1 MKKSALFLATLC
13 SSALLLGSCNS
24 DKNADTTA
32 ATTSAPADSA
42 AASGEM
48 AGMDHAGMNHAGTG
62 AAAASPLMA
71 SMDEMMAKMDA
82 MKPKG
87 NTDHDFAH
95 MMMEHHKGAVAMAD
109 IELRDGKDATMRQMA
124 EKIKADQQKE
134 IGELEPIA
142 ERLDAAPTNYKPQDP
157 ADPFTAQMKTSMDH
171 MMKNMPTL
179 VADPDMNFNMLMT
192 VHHQSAMDMAEA
204 ELAHGK
210 DTKLKEM
217 AQKMIDA
224 QKKEIEQFKAWHAKN
239 ADKMK
244 PTAAVYEC
252 PMGCEGSQST
262 KPGKCPTCEMELV
275 KKA

>member
-1 MKKSALFLATLC
+1 MKKSAFILAALC
-13 SSALLLGSCNS
+13 SGTLLLGSCNS
-24 DKNADTTA
+24 DKSADTTA
-32 ATTSAPADSA
+32 TETTPATAVTTA
-42 AASGEM
+42 AAGDM
-48 AGMDHAGMNHAGTG
+48 AGMDHSKMAGGT
-62 AAAASPLMA
+62 ASTSPLVA
-71 SMDEMMAKMDA
+71 SMNEMMAKMDA

-142 ERLDAAPTNYKPQDP
+142 ERLDSAPTNYKPQDP
-157 ADPFTAQMKTSMDH
+157 ADSFTAQMKTSMDH
-171 MMKNMPTL
+171 MMKNMPAT

-210 DTKLKEM
+210 DSKLKQM
-217 AQKMIDA
+217 AQMMIDA

-239 ADKMK
+239 AGKMK

-252 PMGCEGSQST
+252 PMGCEGSRSS
-262 KPGKCPTCEMELV
+262 KPGKCPTCEMDLV

>member
-1 MKKSALFLATLC
+1 MKKPVFFFAALC
-13 SSALLLGSCNS
+13 
-24 DKNADTTA
+24 
-32 ATTSAPADSA
+32 ATTSLLSGCDSNKTTETSTTTAPAETTAPAGSA
-42 AASGEM
+42 GKM
-48 AGMDHAGMNHAGTG
+48 AGMDDSKMAEGNMAAGS
-62 AAAASPLMA
+62 SPLMA
-71 SMDEMMAKMDA
+71 SMNDMMAKMNA
-82 MKPKG
+82 MKMKG

-134 IGELEPIA
+134 IGEMQPIA

-157 ADPFTAQMKTSMDH
+157 KDPFTAQMKTSMDH
-171 MMKNMPTL
+171 MMSNMPQL

-217 AQKMIDA
+217 AQKMVDA

-239 ADKMK
+239 AGKMK
-244 PTAAVYEC
+244 ATAAVYEC
-252 PMGCEGSQST
+252 PMGDGAKSNAS
-262 KPGKCPTCEMELV
+262 GKCPKCGMELE
-275 KKA
+275 KKS